1 MSELELISN
10 DAVYSSQKQLSVD
23 LKDNGIWGTKTADN
37 EPEITFKRLFHAV
50 FYILWDVVSTH
61 NASVATSSKA
71 EFLFSRN
78 LGILGSLLENQPLTL
93 KKLALEQSTTEVWI
107 THTLLKTCK
116 CDKTEVRPDNN
127 WTLLSGFGCVCLVLC
142 TYRLCEP
149 WGML

>member
-71 EFLFSRN
+71 EFLFSRYLGVTPWKSTSNPEKVGSWAEHYRSLHNTHASQN
-78 LGILGSLLENQPLTL
+78 LQMWQNRSQT
-93 KKLALEQSTTEVWI
+93 
-107 THTLLKTCK
+107 
-116 CDKTEVRPDNN
+116 
-127 WTLLSGFGCVCLVLC
+127 
-142 TYRLCEP
+142 
-149 WGML
+149 